1 MGVCFAVQKKKSDI
15 LFQDTRNN
23 YFKSEKARTRYRLCG
38 MQEVFG
44 IYQDENGEV
53 YKKHI

>member
-23 YFKSEKARTRYRLCG
+23 YFKSEKARTRYRLCN
-38 MQEVFG
+38 MQQVF
-44 IYQDENGEV
+44 
-53 YKKHI
+53 